1 MKKKDAVIMTVSEK
15 EADLIYAI
23 RNYVKSFPNGYP
35 ELKDYAQRLY
45 DELINPFLDND

>member
-35 ELKDYAQRLY
+35 VLLRYAKSLF
-45 DELINPFLDND
+45 DELTDPFTN